1 MSEVKITKEE
11 KIKEEV
17 LLAAQQLFQRYG
29 FQKTTMEDIARSMGR
44 GKSTLYYYYKS
55 KDEIYEAIIVKEAM
69 DVISRVSAA
78 TASVNTASEKLKVYL
93 ITTYTV
99 IREKILLND
108 AVRVEMFQGDMP
120 VVSSGSMASNLKR
133 LNEIT
138 RQSIKNILMDGIQGG
153 EFRENLTKELDA
165 VAYVVMTSLVSVAF
179 RLAQERTSEGARL
192 TESEVLEALTDV
204 LISGLKK

>member
-1 MSEVKITKEE
+1 MSDLKIAKEE

-17 LLAAQQLFQRYG
+17 LTAAQQLFQRYG
-29 FQKTTMEDIARSMGR
+29 FQKTTMEDIARAMGR
-44 GKSTLYYYYKS
+44 GKSTLYYYFKS

-78 TASVNTASEKLKVYL
+78 TAKVDTASEKLKVYL

-108 AVRVEMFQGDMP
+108 AVRVEMFQGDIP

-153 EFRENLTKELDA
+153 EFRESLIKELDA

-179 RLAQERTSEGARL
+179 RLAQERTAEGARL

-204 LISGLKK
+204 LISGLRK